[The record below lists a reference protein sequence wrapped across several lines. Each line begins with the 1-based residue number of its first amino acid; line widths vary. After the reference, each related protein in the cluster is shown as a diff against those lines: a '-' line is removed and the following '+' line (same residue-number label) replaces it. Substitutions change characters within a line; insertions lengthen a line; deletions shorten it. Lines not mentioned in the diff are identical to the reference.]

1 MGKHAPG
8 RSSAIPQ
15 RQIQYWQRLPS
26 STVIPHYLPTAAVA
40 AVLPNANAL
49 GPKPSGPTRGA
60 GTRGT
65 GKPLYAPIPKPQRA
79 VRAVRV
85 GASWRVHRRRLAWLK
100 NRRGHFFPGSDAPGP
115 GGQGLLTMRHTP
127 QRIHACSS
135 CPSGLTTSTAGGA
148 TGRAAPGGLGR
159 QCRPTAGHVGKWEM
173 MSSGEP
179 PCSGSAPPRSQATL
193 TKSHSTLHASRHDR
207 PSSGRQRHR
216 GPP

>member
-85 GASWRVHRRRLAWLK
+85 GAMES
-100 NRRGHFFPGSDAPGP
+100 
-115 GGQGLLTMRHTP
+115 
-127 QRIHACSS
+127 
-135 CPSGLTTSTAGGA
+135 
-148 TGRAAPGGLGR
+148 
-159 QCRPTAGHVGKWEM
+159 
-173 MSSGEP
+173 
-179 PCSGSAPPRSQATL
+179 SQATVGVVE
-193 TKSHSTLHASRHDR
+193 KPSRAFL
-207 PSSGRQRHR
+207 PGE
-216 GPP
+216 